1 MGSGLLRC
9 QPGPMSCCRVSGGS
23 SGLKAA
29 PRGEF
34 RDPKVSVAC
43 LFCPRRP
50 WHTQCRSQVRLPWAL
65 SLRASQGHSMLPS
78 KVSDSPGLAC
88 LLEYQ
93 GGLTALCW
101 LPSSAHR
108 VQEQQEPL
116 ERHCAGHL
124 STLAPPGPGPQCCP
138 DCPSGADCEE
148 PTCHPPWSHWQKFG
162 HSSSGPSLLSP
173 QASRRCTHSPPHNH
187 PTLQMRKLRPSQARG
202 LTEDHPTGKWW
213 SSDLSPAPSG
223 GSFFFKKKN
232 TFY

>member
-29 PRGEF
+29 PRGDF

-88 LLEYQ
+88 LWNIR
-93 GGLTALCW
+93 GAS
-101 LPSSAHR
+101 LPSAGFLQVHTGSR
-108 VQEQQEPL
+108 SSRNLL
-116 ERHCAGHL
+116 EGAA
-124 STLAPPGPGPQCCP
+124 LAV
-138 DCPSGADCEE
+138 
-148 PTCHPPWSHWQKFG
+148 
-162 HSSSGPSLLSP
+162 
-173 QASRRCTHSPPHNH
+173 
-187 PTLQMRKLRPSQARG
+187 
-202 LTEDHPTGKWW
+202 
-213 SSDLSPAPSG
+213 
-223 GSFFFKKKN
+223 
-232 TFY
+232 